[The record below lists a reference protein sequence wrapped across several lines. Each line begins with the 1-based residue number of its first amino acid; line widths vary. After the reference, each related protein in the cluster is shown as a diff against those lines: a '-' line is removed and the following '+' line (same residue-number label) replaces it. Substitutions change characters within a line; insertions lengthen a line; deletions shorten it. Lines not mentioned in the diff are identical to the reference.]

1 MATLLCWA
9 SLAVVC
15 HVAAGA
21 ANASLAPLPRK
32 PIEFSPSI
40 SLFFLEDVVPFA
52 ADPTSNVCIEQVKR
66 SSAFNAKRLNFVI
79 TWYFV
84 DDDRDSIPDKYCYRP
99 RQNAQCIPFTQDVL
113 TTWELGLQTCIKY
126 AIDLGFD
133 IFITPHVDDG
143 GSGGGWRNAMKVDP
157 VAVHGN
163 ITYKQIL
170 LDPVTRSLA
179 KTARPGMKIWYS
191 LQGEMNLAVMTYPQ
205 SYSAMMH
212 SVKAEILA
220 GKPHGSITVT
230 TGVAFNYNKLCGMEY
245 LGSPAQAASLFNVSA
260 VVAMLKQ
267 LDFIGFSN
275 YPSVRHCMQMQ
286 PWCAA
291 LPAQRQLR
299 PPVSV
304 PRGAL
309 QPTQSSSSFL
319 VPCNQQ

>member
-212 SVKAEILA
+212 SVKASGTSCSGPAVTDIRADSSPVRAAAPPGPPA
-220 GKPHGSITVT
+220 GRTGHCPGAPAGPAPWSSARLDSLYSGQRLSSTETLVQRLSISSTET
-230 TGVAFNYNKLCGMEY
+230 
-245 LGSPAQAASLFNVSA
+245 
-260 VVAMLKQ
+260 
-267 LDFIGFSN
+267 
-275 YPSVRHCMQMQ
+275 
-286 PWCAA
+286 
-291 LPAQRQLR
+291 
-299 PPVSV
+299 
-304 PRGAL
+304 L
-309 QPTQSSSSFL
+309 Q
-319 VPCNQQ
+319 